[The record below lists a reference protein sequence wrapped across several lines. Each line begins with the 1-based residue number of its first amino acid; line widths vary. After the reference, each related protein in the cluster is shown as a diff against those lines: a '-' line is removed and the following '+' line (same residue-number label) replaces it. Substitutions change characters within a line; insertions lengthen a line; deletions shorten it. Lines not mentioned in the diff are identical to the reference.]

1 MKKHIILIYIV
12 VSLCNIA
19 VAQITTS
26 NTCPP
31 TTKTEAQQNEICEDG
46 KGITTN
52 PSNPV
57 NTECPIL
64 SNNFDWK
71 LKNPISGTIIEE
83 EYDVYDGDN
92 INRKIINPF
101 NDNDNFND
109 YRYLALKQNSNYY
122 PEDGWELLKVDFGA
136 LGNIGL
142 GVNVNP
148 GRNTDVTGPRLPYM
162 ILYNKYSG
170 TFRFFGS
177 LLGQME
183 GYETIKIELRIPKFS
198 PGHVNDPVNVPNVYQ
213 EGLKATNLLSIQG
226 DAVQPLDQETDENVM
241 VVFAKAS
248 NNTNKFFWF
257 DIPVAYDPCL
267 CNIRSQLDITFA
279 FVKTASIDLN
289 GTINGALKTESKPDG
304 TPKGVKVATTVIAA
318 GVSTALAVKTG
329 GAVINFQAYSD
340 LVKLFKDIPG
350 LSSSQQD
357 NLDKLSNYVDCGL
370 KFAKV
375 IKSDYKDVT
384 ASGTLTA
391 AQQKAQ
397 YKAANNI
404 LDANTTFLSSLASG
418 CDKKDNGATTINAT
432 ANLSGT
438 WTEQQTIGGT
448 EIKLAIPGSKWDDRK
463 RFIRSHIDTENDR
476 KTIAAYPVYNERL
489 GTFAL
494 LETPKIKLSHMPETS
509 IPNQS
514 IPIIMGSGIEVNRV
528 EMINDFEYT
537 FNPVMNVNMDK
548 TTILCR
554 IVSKPAAGF
563 TLANSTNF
571 SFGTIIPNINEDP
584 NNPND
589 NLCGII
595 SKQLTYP
602 TKNYT
607 EMDGMLYPHSSPFV
621 PISQFKDMPII
632 YSINSGG
639 ASNGFEAYYDD
650 IEQRTFIQFKIV
662 VHSNNTNSEEA
673 ISTLFYT
680 YPVEIIDD
688 DLSEPHL
695 DPIADVLTCTEYQS
709 YIDNTFIPL
718 ANNRFSSSLH
728 DVFFGNKNYNQ
739 DVTFSSNDIFAYD
752 GIVYIS
758 AKIETSNGKKVT
770 IYATE
775 GFEILPGGEVG
786 SNIEL
791 VIGLPFEITP
801 TPPQTFE
808 QVSDFCSNT
817 NKYKAQEFAA
827 AALKEEEE
835 TYLDRYRAQQEE
847 IAQLN
852 ARELQLSLYPNPTQ
866 NSFTVQFDYA
876 LADVTVAVVDIN
888 GKQVYTRQFAG
899 EHTQVTLDATQL
911 EAGVYF
917 IDVRDANGKVGRE
930 RLVKY

>member
-1 MKKHIILIYIV
+1 MKQKIIQLMLLASIYT
-12 VSLCNIA
+12 SAIA
-19 VAQITTS
+19 QD
-26 NTCPP
+26 CPP
-31 TTKTEAQQNEICEDG
+31 QNMGKTNAEYKALIQDYCEDG
-46 KGITTN
+46 NGISTDPNNLQN
-52 PSNPV
+52 PA
-57 NTECPIL
+57 CP
-64 SNNFDWK
+64 D
-71 LKNPISGTIIEE
+71 LKNDFEWRIKQDPSVVSVNPEFYI
-83 EYDVYDGDN
+83 VYDEFGAPKS
-92 INRKIINPF
+92 IRNPF
-101 NDNDNFND
+101 NDPGNHEYSHLDDNH
-109 YRYLALKQNSNYY
+109 NSNYQ

-136 LGNIGL
+136 LSNFNTGWTQLEQDRPGL
-142 GVNVNP
+142 NSQLG
-148 GRNTDVTGPRLPYM
+148 GAKLPYM

-183 GYETIKIELRIPKFS
+183 GYETVRIELRIPERS
-198 PGHVNDPVNVPNVYQ
+198 PNYPGQNTYQ
-213 EGLKATNLLSIQG
+213 DLKATNLLSIQG
-226 DAVQPLDQETDENVM
+226 DAVQPLDQETNENVM
-241 VVFAKAS
+241 VVFAKAT
-248 NNTNKFFWF
+248 NTESQFFWF

-267 CNIRSQLDITFA
+267 CNIRSQLDITFT
-279 FVKTASIDLN
+279 FVETANISLN
-289 GTINGALKTESKPDG
+289 GSINGALKTESKPDG
-304 TPKGVKVATTVIAA
+304 TPKAVKVATTVIAA

-340 LVKLFKDIPG
+340 LVKLFKYIPG
-350 LSSSQQD
+350 LSSTQQD
-357 NLDKLSNYVDCGL
+357 NLDKLSDYVDCGL

-404 LDANTTFLSSLASG
+404 LDANTTFMSSLATG
-418 CDKKDNGATTINAT
+418 CAKKDNGATTINAT

-438 WTEQQTIGGT
+438 WTDKIIPGHT
-448 EIKLAIPGSKWDDRK
+448 EILMAMPGSNWMDFEMDREPY
-463 RFIRSHIDTENDR
+463 TLNG
-476 KTIAAYPVYNERL
+476 KTVPSYPVYNERL

-514 IPIIMGSGIEVNRV
+514 IPIIMGSGIEVNRG

-563 TLANSTNF
+563 TLANSTSF
-571 SFGTIIPNINEDP
+571 SFGTIVPNIDEDP
-584 NNPND
+584 NDPND

-595 SKQLTYP
+595 SKQLAYP

-718 ANNRFSSSLH
+718 ATNRFSSSLP

-808 QVSDFCSNT
+808 QVSNFCSNT

-827 AALKEEEE
+827 AAI
-835 TYLDRYRAQQEE
+835 QQEKQE
-847 IAQLN
+847 YERRAEAANKLVMQKNAQKLN
-852 ARELQLSLYPNPTQ
+852 LSLYPNPTNGVYTVRFDFAIQ
-866 NSFTVQFDYA
+866 NLEITV
-876 LADVTVAVVDIN
+876 LDVN
-888 GKQVYTRQFAG
+888 GKEVSKSHYNG
-899 EHTQVTLDATQL
+899 EHLQVSLDATQL

-917 IDVRDANGKVGRE
+917 IDVRDANGKIGRQ